1 MKHLLHT
8 IFPIL
13 ALAILPSVRANLNL
27 NGGFETGDHDGWTFA
42 EAETGSYFIVTPT
55 LTSFGFAAQQ
65 GTYAAGFGAIEYSM
79 DTIYQSFSTVAG
91 RSYNFDFWLHNSAGW
106 SGSTLVAKW
115 DSQSL
120 SGSGSLPLPVTG
132 SDESFDWTA
141 YTYTLLATASETTIL
156 FSGLSNAEWIMLD
169 NVSVSE
175 QILPGSD
182 TVLTLTKVSV
192 PDSGATI
199 LLLAAGLGALALGR
213 KNNRFAV

>member
-8 IFPIL
+8 ILPIL
-13 ALAILPSVRANLNL
+13 ALAILPSVRANLIL
-27 NGGFETGDHDGWTFA
+27 NGGFETGTCDGWTLA

-55 LTSFGFAAQQ
+55 LESFGFAAQQ
-65 GTYAAGFGAIEYSM
+65 GMYAAGFGAIEYSM

-132 SDESFDWTA
+132 SDGSFDWTA
-141 YTYTLLATASETTIL
+141 YTYTLLATSSETTIL

-169 NVSVSE
+169 NVCVLE
-175 QILPGSD
+175 QILPEDD
-182 TVLTLTKVSV
+182 TTIAKVSV
-192 PDSGATI
+192 PDSGTTI
-199 LLLAAGLGALALGR
+199 LLLVAGMGALALGR
-213 KNNRFAV
+213 KSIRPAV